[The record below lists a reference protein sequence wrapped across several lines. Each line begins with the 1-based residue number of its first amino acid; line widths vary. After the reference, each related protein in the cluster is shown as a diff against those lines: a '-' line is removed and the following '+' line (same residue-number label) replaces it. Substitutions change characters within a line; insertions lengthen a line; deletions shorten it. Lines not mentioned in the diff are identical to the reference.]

1 MLRNKHIHLHPV
13 SLRWQISVSYFVI
26 IAISFT
32 MLNIA
37 VVNILE
43 QNYISSRK
51 TTLIKQANI
60 ISVVSAGYLQ
70 DANPYINNVISD
82 FSDSLSARILI
93 LNHRGTVVA
102 DSFNDIN
109 ILNRT
114 LNHQEVLEALK
125 GESVS
130 QQYYLPEGQWVMY
143 STAPIIA
150 DGDIIGVVFISS
162 SLADIY
168 GSISQVRSRL
178 LVYSVFLAI
187 TIALFS
193 YFISGFVAKPIKD
206 ITDVIRE
213 MGRGHLRQRVKVN
226 GSREIIEL
234 GNAFNIMSQ
243 RVESLDKARS
253 EFVANASHELKTP
266 LSSIKVLAQS
276 LVQNPDAGL
285 DVYKEFMHDIDSE
298 IDRMSNIINDLLTL
312 VQLDKDKPEITYG
325 DVDLDKLINETLKV
339 LRPLAVAK
347 NIKLN
352 YRCEEGMYIK
362 GDAPKLKQMLIN
374 LIDNALKYTPEGG
387 SVDVRL
393 YKKDGRALIEVVDN
407 GIGIPEADLPYIFDR
422 FYRVDKA
429 RSRSTGGTG
438 LGLSIAQK
446 IVHLHNGTIN
456 VESNEGEGT
465 RFFIELPIDIG

>member
-1 MLRNKHIHLHPV
+1 MLRNKHVHPI

-32 MLNIA
+32 MLNMA
-37 VVNILE
+37 VINILE

-51 TTLIKQANI
+51 TTLVKQANI
-60 ISVVSAGYLQ
+60 ISVVSARYLQ

-82 FSDSLSARILI
+82 FSDSLNARILI
-93 LNHRGTVVA
+93 LNHRGTVVV

-114 LNHQEVLEALK
+114 LNHQEVLAALK

-143 STAPIIA
+143 STAPITA
-150 DGDIIGVVFISS
+150 NGDIIGVVFISS
-162 SLADIY
+162 SLKDIY
-168 GSISQVRSRL
+168 DSISQVRDRL
-178 LVYSVFLAI
+178 LVYSVFLAVA
-187 TIALFS
+187 IALFS
-193 YFISGFVAKPIKD
+193 YFISGFVTKPIKD

-213 MGRGHLRQRVKVN
+213 MGRGHLRQKVEVS
-226 GSREIIEL
+226 GSKEIIEL
-234 GNAFNIMSQ
+234 GNAFNAMSQ

-276 LVQNPDAGL
+276 LVQDPNADIK
-285 DVYKEFMHDIDSE
+285 VYKEFMYDIDSE
-298 IDRMSNIINDLLTL
+298 IDRMNNVINDLLTL
-312 VQLDKDKPEITYG
+312 VQLDKDKPDITYT
-325 DVDLDKLINETLKV
+325 DVDLERLINEVLKV
-339 LRPLAVAK
+339 LRPLAAAK

-352 YRCEEGMYIK
+352 YRCEEGVSIR

-374 LIDNALKYTPEGG
+374 IIDNALKYTPEGG
-387 SVDVRL
+387 KVDVCLR
-393 YKKDGRALIEVVDN
+393 KKDGEALIEVVDN
-407 GIGIPEADLPYIFDR
+407 GMGIPRADLPYIFDR

-429 RSRSTGGTG
+429 RSRATGGTG

-446 IVHLHNGTIN
+446 IAYLHKGTIN
-456 VESNEGEGT
+456 VESSEGEGT
-465 RFFIELPIDIG
+465 RFSIKLPLNMG

>member
-1 MLRNKHIHLHPV
+1 
-13 SLRWQISVSYFVI
+13 
-26 IAISFT
+26 

-37 VVNILE
+37 VVNILK

-51 TTLIKQANI
+51 TDLIKQANI
-60 ISVVSAGYLQ
+60 ISVVSARYLQ

-82 FSDSLSARILI
+82 FSDNLSARILI

-114 LNHQEVLEALK
+114 LNHQEVLTALK
-125 GESVS
+125 GQSMS

-143 STAPIIA
+143 STAPIT
-150 DGDIIGVVFISS
+150 DNGDVIGVVFISS
-162 SLADIY
+162 SLKDIY
-168 GSISQVRSRL
+168 NSISQVRGRL

-187 TIALFS
+187 AIALFG

-213 MGRGHLRQRVKVN
+213 MGRGHLRQRVEVN

-234 GNAFNIMSQ
+234 GNAFNAMSQ

-276 LVQNPDAGL
+276 LVQNPGADL
-285 DVYKEFMHDIDSE
+285 KIYKEFMHDIDSE

-312 VQLDKDKPEITYG
+312 VQLDKDKPDITYG
-325 DVDLDKLINETLKV
+325 DVDLDRLINETLKV
-339 LRPLAVAK
+339 LRPLAAAK

-352 YRCEEGMYIK
+352 YISEESVRIK

-374 LIDNALKYTPEGG
+374 IIDNALKYTPEGG
-387 SVDVRL
+387 SVDVSLR
-393 YKKDGRALIEVVDN
+393 KKDGRVLIEVVDN
-407 GIGIPEADLPYIFDR
+407 GIGIPKDDLPYIFDR

-438 LGLSIAQK
+438 LGLSITQK
-446 IVHLHNGTIN
+446 IVYLHNGTIN

-465 RFFIELPIDIG
+465 RLSIELPIDIG